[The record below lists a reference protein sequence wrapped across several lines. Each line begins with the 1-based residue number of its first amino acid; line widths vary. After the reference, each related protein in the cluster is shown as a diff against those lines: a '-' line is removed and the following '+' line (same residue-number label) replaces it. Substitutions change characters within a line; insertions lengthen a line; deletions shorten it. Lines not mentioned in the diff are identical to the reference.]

1 MEIIKIPDKIYRKIK
16 LLKLKNKKI
25 GFIPTMGALHKGHL
39 SLIRQAR
46 KENDIVIVSIFINP
60 TQFAQE
66 EDYKSYPRVK
76 KQDTEKCKK
85 EKVDFIFYPDEKM
98 IYPDG
103 YLTYVEVSGL
113 SDLLCGRFRG
123 NHFKGVT
130 TIVLKL
136 LNIVDPD
143 IAYFGLKD
151 YQQYIIIKKMVHD
164 LNFNIKIKGMPL
176 IRQPDGMAMSSRN
189 KYLNNEER
197 SDALLL
203 SQSLFHAKK
212 LIKNGEKNI
221 KKLKKDIY
229 RILLSGRFIK
239 KRNIDYISFIHPDTL
254 EDLKDMDK
262 HCVIALAVRIGRS
275 RLIDN
280 III

>member
-25 GFIPTMGALHKGHL
+25 GFVPTMGALHEGHL

-46 KENDIVIVSIFINP
+46 KENDIVLVSIFINP
-60 TQFAQE
+60 TQFAQG

-85 EKVDFIFYPDEKM
+85 EKVDFIFYPDKKV

-103 YLTYVEVSGL
+103 YLTYAEVSGL
-113 SDLLCGRFRG
+113 SDLLCGRFRK

-136 LNIVDPD
+136 LNIVNPD

-151 YQQYIIIKKMVHD
+151 YQQYVIIKKMVHD
-164 LNFNIKIKGMPL
+164 LNLNIKIKGMPL
-176 IRQPDGMAMSSRN
+176 IRQADGMAMSSRN
-189 KYLNNEER
+189 KYLNNEETQ
-197 SDALLL
+197 DALLL
-203 SQSLFHAKK
+203 SRALFHVKK

-221 KKLKKDIY
+221 KKLKKDIF

-239 KRNIDYISFIHPDTL
+239 KGNIDYISFIHPDTL
-254 EDLKDMDK
+254 EDLKVMDK
-262 HCVIALAVRIGRS
+262 HCVIALAVRIGRA